1 MSLQIVC
8 TICPKPSCLAPI
20 YVRPQCSD
28 FFGFLLQ
35 ARFID
40 PVLFPRDQSTV
51 MTDDLCLYELH
62 SSVSNFTASGDSC
75 FGPSANIWCFRKR
88 ERSVLAPKDWCYIAQ
103 HPRMLQTCPSEG
115 ELTWSVVH
123 HLLPSI
129 TLFCEVH
136 SS

>member
-1 MSLQIVC
+1 MSSCQNPLWLLSVQLKTPLQDLLEMSLQ
-8 TICPKPSCLAPI
+8 PLAP
-20 YVRPQCSD
+20 PQTGMCLSSFWSA
-28 FFGFLLQ
+28 FF
-35 ARFID
+35 FI
-40 PVLFPRDQSTV
+40 LFFWQPLGKAPNTF
-51 MTDDLCLYELH
+51 Y
-62 SSVSNFTASGDSC
+62 
-75 FGPSANIWCFRKR
+75 ANIWCFRKR